1 MVNYLFCSQYKFHPA
16 LQLTHYTPDLCNEA
30 YFQRTDPFNYEKAEA
45 DIWKLAKF
53 FLALIV
59 MVTVYSI
66 LFHFLMIF
74 ENREFSWI
82 TGFYWTL
89 TVMSTLGFGDIT
101 FATDVGKLF
110 SIIVLMSGIVFLLT
124 MLPFTFIQFFYL
136 PWLEAQARAKVP
148 RELPKGTRDHVIL
161 THYDSVTITLAEK
174 FRQYHHKYVVVV
186 EDVPQAL
193 ELQDLDFRVAVGE
206 LGDPETYRRLK
217 TEDAALVV
225 ANVDDMT
232 NTNVAFT
239 IREISNNVPIFANA
253 DLDDSVDI
261 LELAGSTHVFQFT
274 KMLGQSLARRVLG
287 TTTKANVIGKIESLL
302 IAEAPA
308 MRTPLVGKTL
318 QQSKLRET
326 IGINV
331 VGVWE
336 RGEFIIPTAQTPIN
350 PTTVLLLAGSADQLS
365 EYDQIF
371 GRDKIYQAPVLI
383 LGGGRVGRAAADA
396 LMKPNIDYRIIEK
409 KQNLIE
415 DERYIY
421 GSAADINTLMQAGIK
436 TAPSIII
443 TTHDDPTN
451 IYLTM
456 YCRRL
461 SPDLQIISRANL
473 ERNISKLH
481 TAGAYLV
488 MSYASMAASTI
499 LNLLKPD
506 ELLMLAEGLNIF
518 RVVVPPS
525 YVGKSLA
532 ESHIRSQ
539 TGCNVV
545 AICDREAMNI
555 TPEPSYRFSE
565 NDELILIGSEEAE
578 SSFFNMH
585 SEMRKIK
592 AS

>member
-1 MVNYLFCSQYKFHPA
+1 MKLIFSELILLITKKQERN
-16 LQLTHYTPDLCNEA
+16 
-30 YFQRTDPFNYEKAEA
+30 
-45 DIWKLAKF
+45 IWKLAKF
-53 FLALIV
+53 FLAMIV

-74 ENREFSWI
+74 ESREFSWI

-101 FATDVGKLF
+101 FTTDLGKMF

-136 PWLEAQARAKVP
+136 PWLEAQAKARAP
-148 RELPKGTRDHVIL
+148 RELPEGTKGHVIL
-161 THYDSVTITLAEK
+161 TNYDSVATNLAEK
-174 FRQYHHKYVVVV
+174 FRQYHHEYLVVV
-186 EDVPQAL
+186 EDVKQAL
-193 ELQDLDFRVAVGE
+193 ELQDLDIKVAVGD
-206 LGDPETYRRLK
+206 LGDPQTYRRLK
-217 TEDAALVV
+217 AKDAALVV
-225 ANVDDMT
+225 ANVDDMM
-232 NTNVAFT
+232 NTNIAFT
-239 IREISNNVPIFANA
+239 IREISKNVPIVANA

-261 LELAGSTHVFQFT
+261 LQLAGSTHVLQFT

-287 TTTKANVIGKIESLL
+287 TTTRANVIGKIESLL

-318 QQSKLRET
+318 LQSKLRET

-331 VGVWE
+331 VGLWE
-336 RGEFIIPTAQTPIN
+336 RGQFNIPTAQTLIN
-350 PTTVLLLAGSADQLS
+350 ATTVLLLAGSDDQFN
-365 EYDQIF
+365 EYDEKF
-371 GRDKIYQAPVLI
+371 GRDIKYQTPVLI
-383 LGGGRVGRAAADA
+383 LGGGRVGRAAGDA
-396 LMKPNIDYRIIEK
+396 LMERNIDYRIIEK
-409 KQNLIE
+409 KQKLIE
-415 DERYIY
+415 DERHIY

-436 TAPSIII
+436 KAPSIII

-451 IYLTM
+451 IYLTI

-461 SPDLQIISRANL
+461 CPDIQIISRANL

-481 TAGAYLV
+481 TAGADLV
-488 MSYASMAASTI
+488 MSYASMAANTI

-506 ELLMLAEGLNIF
+506 ELLMLAERLNIF

-525 YVGKSLA
+525 YVDKSLA

-545 AICDREAMNI
+545 AICDREAMSI

-578 SSFFNMH
+578 TRFFKMH
-585 SEMRKIK
+585 SEMKKIR

>member
-1 MVNYLFCSQYKFHPA
+1 M
-16 LQLTHYTPDLCNEA
+16 
-30 YFQRTDPFNYEKAEA
+30 
-45 DIWKLAKF
+45 KF
-53 FLALIV
+53 FIALFA

-101 FATDVGKLF
+101 FATDLGKMF

-136 PWLEAQARAKVP
+136 PWLEAQAKARAP
-148 RELPKGTRDHVIL
+148 RELTEGTHGHVIL
-161 THYDSVTITLAEK
+161 THYDPVTINLVEK
-174 FRQYHHKYVVVV
+174 FRQYRHEYVLVV
-186 EDVPQAL
+186 EDVQRAL

-206 LGDPETYRRLK
+206 LDDPQTYRRLK
-217 TEDAALVV
+217 AEDAALVF
-225 ANVDDMT
+225 ANVDDMM
-232 NTNVAFT
+232 NTNIAFT
-239 IREISNNVPIFANA
+239 VREISQKVPIVANA

-261 LELAGSTHVFQFT
+261 LELAGSSYVFQFT

-287 TTTKANVIGKIESLL
+287 TTTRANVIGEIETIL

-308 MRTPLVGKTL
+308 MRTSLVGKTL
-318 QQSKLRET
+318 LQSELRKT

-336 RGEFIIPTAQTPIN
+336 RGRFIIPTAQTLIN
-350 PTTVLLLAGSADQLS
+350 PATVLLLAGSADQLS
-365 EYDQIF
+365 EYDQKF
-371 GRDKIYQAPVLI
+371 GRDKKHQAPVLI
-383 LGGGRVGRAAADA
+383 LGGGRVGRAAGDA
-396 LMKPNIDYRIIEK
+396 LMERNIDYRIIEK
-409 KQNLIE
+409 KQKLIE
-415 DERYIY
+415 DERHIY
-421 GSAADINTLMQAGIK
+421 GSAADIDTLVQAGIK
-436 TAPSIII
+436 KTPSIII

-451 IYLTM
+451 IYLTI

-461 SPDLQIISRANL
+461 SPDVQIISRANL

-481 TAGAYLV
+481 NAGADLV
-488 MSYASMAASTI
+488 MSYASMAANTI
-499 LNLLKPD
+499 LNLLKPE

-532 ESHIRSQ
+532 ESEIRSQ
-539 TGCNVV
+539 TGCNVI
-545 AICDREAMNI
+545 AIGDQGTTFIN
-555 TPEPSYRFSE
+555 PVSSHRFE
-565 NDELILIGSEEAE
+565 EKNELILIGSEEAE
-578 SSFFNMH
+578 RRFFKMY

-592 AS
+592 ASQTWL

>member
-1 MVNYLFCSQYKFHPA
+1 MKLIFSELILLITKKQERN
-16 LQLTHYTPDLCNEA
+16 
-30 YFQRTDPFNYEKAEA
+30 
-45 DIWKLAKF
+45 IWKLIKF
-53 FLALIV
+53 FLALIA
-59 MVTVYSI
+59 MVTVYSS

-101 FATDVGKLF
+101 FATDLGKMF

-136 PWLEAQARAKVP
+136 PWLEAQARARAP
-148 RELPKGTRDHVIL
+148 RGLPAGTKDHVIL
-161 THYDSVTITLAEK
+161 TNYDSVAVNLAEK
-174 FRQYHHKYVVVV
+174 FRQYYHDYVIVV
-186 EDVPQAL
+186 EDVKQAL
-193 ELQDLDFRVAVGE
+193 ELQDLDLSVAVGD
-206 LGDPETYRRLK
+206 LGDPQTYQRLK
-217 TEDAALVV
+217 AEDAALVV
-225 ANVDDMT
+225 ANIDDMM
-232 NTNVAFT
+232 NTNIAFT
-239 IREISNNVPIFANA
+239 IREISQKVPIVANA

-261 LELAGSTHVFQFT
+261 LELAGSTYVFQFM

-287 TTTKANVIGKIESLL
+287 TTTRANVIGKIESLL

-318 QQSKLRET
+318 FQSKLRET
-326 IGINV
+326 IGMNV
-331 VGVWE
+331 VGLWE
-336 RGEFIIPTAQTPIN
+336 RGRFDIPTPQTLIN
-350 PTTVLLLAGSADQLS
+350 STTVLLLAGSADQFN
-365 EYDQIF
+365 EYDEKF
-371 GRDKIYQAPVLI
+371 GRDSKYQAPVLI

-396 LMKPNIDYRIIEK
+396 LMERNIDYRIIEK
-409 KQNLIE
+409 KQKLIE

-436 TAPSIII
+436 KAPSIII

-451 IYLTM
+451 IYLTI

-461 SPDLQIISRANL
+461 CPDIQIISRANL

-481 TAGAYLV
+481 TAGADLV
-488 MSYASMAASTI
+488 MSYASMVANTI

-518 RVVVPPS
+518 RVVVPPT

-532 ESHIRSQ
+532 ESQIRTQ

-545 AICDREAMNI
+545 AVCDPGVSCINPGP
-555 TPEPSYRFSE
+555 TYRFGE
-565 NDELILIGSEEAE
+565 NNELILIGSGEAE
-578 SSFFNMH
+578 SQFFKMH